1 MRSPTP
7 AYSPDATEVLL
18 LEGTRRLV
26 LGPVVGRGALGIVR
40 VGELQSASGVRKRVA
55 VKVFDALFASEGE
68 GTNVLARAV
77 RHAAHVRHPNL
88 VEVFELGVLGEHPY
102 IVTELVEGC
111 SLDTL
116 RGLYATAAR
125 RMPLDLVLFVATEA
139 AEGLAAAR
147 GSRNAEGIVL
157 QMSHHDLSARQV
169 LLSWNGEVKVGDFGF
184 RAAGMSASGIRPAR
198 QEVRK
203 TLTYLAPEV
212 VRGDRGDARSDVF
225 AMGIILHELLRG
237 PRYADEAS
245 DTQVYEATLRGDIL
259 RTVREPL
266 LPTELAAVIE
276 RATSLD
282 PQERPAHAGVLA
294 YDLRRIAL
302 SMGVGDARTFLRHA
316 LFEMT
321 EGMLPAEKTEPN
333 PATL

>member
-18 LEGTRRLV
+18 LEGTRRLI
-26 LGPVVGRGALGIVR
+26 LGPVLGRGSLGQVR
-40 VGELQSASGVRKRVA
+40 IGELQSASGVRKRVA

-68 GTNVLARAV
+68 GTNILARAV
-77 RHAAHVRHPNL
+77 RHAAYVRHPNV

-111 SLDTL
+111 SLDAF
-116 RGLYATAAR
+116 RGTYAAAER

-139 AEGLAAAR
+139 AEGLTAAR
-147 GSRNAEGIVL
+147 DAKNAEGILL
-157 QMSHHDLSARQV
+157 QMSHHDLSSRQI

-198 QEVRK
+198 QAVRK

-225 AMGIILHELLRG
+225 ALGVILHELLRG
-237 PRYADEAS
+237 PRYADDAS
-245 DTQVYEATLRGDIL
+245 DTQVYESTLRGDVL

-266 LPTELAAVIE
+266 LAPELSALIE
-276 RATSLD
+276 RATSPD
-282 PQERPAHAGVLA
+282 PLVRQPHAGVLA
-294 YDLRRIAL
+294 FDLRRIAL
-302 SMGVGDARTFLRHA
+302 SMGVGDSRMFLRHA
-316 LFEMT
+316 LYEMT
-321 EGMLPAEKTEPN
+321 EGMLPTEQTEPN
-333 PATL
+333 V